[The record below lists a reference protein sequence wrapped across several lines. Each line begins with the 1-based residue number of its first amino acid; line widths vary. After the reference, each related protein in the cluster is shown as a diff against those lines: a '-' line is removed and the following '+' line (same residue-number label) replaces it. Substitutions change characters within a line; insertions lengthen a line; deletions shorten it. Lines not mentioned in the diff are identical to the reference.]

1 MDTKYIMEIPKQL
14 REMFK
19 NKKSNDYTKKIV
31 ANIPLQEQN
40 LNHHT
45 LEILA
50 VLNYNYWCKDE
61 KKKKE
66 LLDLYC
72 KNDLM
77 EEQKLREKYNP
88 DNLFKSKIV
97 NDKIEEKKEEV
108 SILAK
113 YLIELSKAFSSFYN
127 ENKII
132 GEESEVQDARVY
144 LTY

>member
-61 KKKKE
+61 KKKKII
-66 LLDLYC
+66 
-72 KNDLM
+72 
-77 EEQKLREKYNP
+77 R
-88 DNLFKSKIV
+88 F
-97 NDKIEEKKEEV
+97 
-108 SILAK
+108 IL
-113 YLIELSKAFSSFYN
+113 
-127 ENKII
+127 
-132 GEESEVQDARVY
+132 
-144 LTY
+144 

>member
-88 DNLFKSKIV
+88 DNLFISIIV
-97 NDKIEEKKEEV
+97 IDNFEDNLDDVSMMVIE
-108 SILAK
+108 
-113 YLIELSKAFSSFYN
+113 Y
-127 ENKII
+127 
-132 GEESEVQDARVY
+132 
-144 LTY
+144 

>member
-66 LLDLYC
+66 LLE
-72 KNDLM
+72 NDLM

-108 SILAK
+108 SMMV
-113 YLIELSKAFSSFYN
+113 IEK
-127 ENKII
+127 K
-132 GEESEVQDARVY
+132 Y

>member
-1 MDTKYIMEIPKQL
+1 MEIPKQL

-40 LNHHT
+40 LNPHT

-77 EEQKLREKYNP
+77 REKYNP

-97 NDKIEEKKEEV
+97 NDKIEEKK
-108 SILAK
+108 K
-113 YLIELSKAFSSFYN
+113 KF
-127 ENKII
+127 
-132 GEESEVQDARVY
+132 Q
-144 LTY
+144 

>member
-88 DNLFKSKIV
+88 DNVFKSKIV

-108 SILAK
+108 SMMV
-113 YLIELSKAFSSFYN
+113 IEK
-127 ENKII
+127 K
-132 GEESEVQDARVY
+132 Y

>member
-1 MDTKYIMEIPKQL
+1 MKINEL
-14 REMFK
+14 RKLTNEDL
-19 NKKSNDYTKKIV
+19 NKKITES
-31 ANIPLQEQN
+31 
-40 LNHHT
+40 
-45 LEILA
+45 
-50 VLNYNYWCKDE
+50 
-61 KKKKE
+61 KKE

-108 SILAK
+108 SMMV
-113 YLIELSKAFSSFYN
+113 IEK
-127 ENKII
+127 K
-132 GEESEVQDARVY
+132 Y

>member
-66 LLDLYC
+66 LFNRLFIHLASSSVCWDLFCIIYFIY
-72 KNDLM
+72 L
-77 EEQKLREKYNP
+77 
-88 DNLFKSKIV
+88 LF
-97 NDKIEEKKEEV
+97 
-108 SILAK
+108 
-113 YLIELSKAFSSFYN
+113 ELF
-127 ENKII
+127 
-132 GEESEVQDARVY
+132 
-144 LTY
+144 

>member
-1 MDTKYIMEIPKQL
+1 M
-14 REMFK
+14 
-19 NKKSNDYTKKIV
+19 KKR
-31 ANIPLQEQN
+31 
-40 LNHHT
+40 
-45 LEILA
+45 
-50 VLNYNYWCKDE
+50 
-61 KKKKE
+61 KKE

-108 SILAK
+108 SMMV
-113 YLIELSKAFSSFYN
+113 IEK
-127 ENKII
+127 K
-132 GEESEVQDARVY
+132 Y